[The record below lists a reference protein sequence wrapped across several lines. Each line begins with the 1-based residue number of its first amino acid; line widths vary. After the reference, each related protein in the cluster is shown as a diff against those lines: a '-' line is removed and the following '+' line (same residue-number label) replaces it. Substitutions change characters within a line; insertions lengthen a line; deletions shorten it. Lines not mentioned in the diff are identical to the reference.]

1 MSLLKGFAK
10 LFRREIISQPMP
22 AEESPKIYDASV
34 MLKEAATKNDIH
46 LSVLVAETAIWANP
60 NMHKGLDEGIA
71 WFPNTRRCRIGQ
83 GEKRGEIVDGVKLD
97 DNTYANQAIKRAVGI
112 PNNCLVGFESC
123 DIWPDTCYD
132 PRYHTTIA
140 NLVLIPRAI
149 AGLPDHDPEVQ
160 AVLQYRSYELYGWY
174 PEGQQCPTKPAFY
187 PRTWREPEAFNQ
199 EVLNDHNSRRNT
211 AVSNSANKDSV
222 PLKQRVETDIS
233 SKISQEPTRKTL
245 GLKIPPEEKRMLLER
260 VRRWA
265 KNPTLKVHKMIALV
279 ARTKSGLSRELL
291 VQEVNRVTG
300 SRDAYGAVGSLL
312 TSKGNCYGRVLIDID
327 GIISIHPEMVDEVS
341 RSTWRV

>member
-1 MSLLKGFAK
+1 MSLSEKFTK
-10 LFRREIISQPMP
+10 LFHREIISQPTS
-22 AEESPKIYDASV
+22 AEEGPKIYVASL
-34 MLKEAATKNDIH
+34 MLKEAAMNNNIH

-60 NMHKGLDEGIA
+60 KMHEGTV
-71 WFPNTRRCRIGQ
+71 WFPNTRRCRTAQ
-83 GEKRGEIVDGVKLD
+83 GEKRGQILDGVKLD

-123 DIWPDTCYD
+123 HIWPNTCYD

-149 AGLPDHDPEVQ
+149 AGLSDHDPEVQ

-174 PEGQQCPTKPAFY
+174 PEGQQCPSKPSFY
-187 PRTWREPEAFNQ
+187 PQTWRVPEAFNQ
-199 EVLNDHNSRRNT
+199 EVLNAHNSRRNT
-211 AVSNSANKDSV
+211 VVSNSSNKNNLEQS
-222 PLKQRVETDIS
+222 I
-233 SKISQEPTRKTL
+233 KT
-245 GLKIPPEEKRMLLER
+245 IPQDTPSRTSGFHIPSEEKRMLLER
-260 VRRWA
+260 IGMWS
-265 KNPTLKVHKMIALV
+265 KKPNSNVHKMIALV
-279 ARTKSGLSRELL
+279 VSTKNGLSRELL

-300 SRDAYGAVGSLL
+300 SKDAYGAVASLL

-327 GIISIHPEMVDEVS
+327 GMISIHPEMVDEIS